1 MSSFFLWL
9 HVAFGLLFIAAV
21 LIQDKGTGLSATF
34 GGTGGFYATQR
45 GAAKVLH
52 TLTVVFI
59 IAFLI
64 SALLTLAAPKWFPQ
78 TYPSVPSAGPSSA
91 PVLNVKP
98 SDIKVE
104 TQPAKPSDAKADI
117 KVDTQPLKK

>member
-1 MSSFFLWL
+1 MVSFFLWL

-21 LIQDKGTGLSATF
+21 LVQDKGTGLSATF
-34 GGTGGFYATQR
+34 GGSGGFYATQR

-59 IAFLI
+59 TVFLL

-78 TYPSVPSAGPSSA
+78 ASTSAKPTTNSSA
-91 PVLNVKP
+91 PAVNIKP

-104 TQPAKPSDAKADI
+104 AQPV
-117 KVDTQPLKK
+117 KVNPQPLKK